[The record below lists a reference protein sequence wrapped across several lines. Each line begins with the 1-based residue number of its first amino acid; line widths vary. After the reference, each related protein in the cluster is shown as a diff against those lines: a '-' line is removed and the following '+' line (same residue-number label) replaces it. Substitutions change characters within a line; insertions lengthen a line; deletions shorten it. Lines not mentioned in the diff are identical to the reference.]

1 MANKYLDENKVNRI
15 CVPTGVKNAH
25 PVVQQ
30 FVIGANDE
38 PNGHGTIYVNWS
50 SLNELIAGRESDLKV
65 KKLVS
70 FLKLSN
76 IYVGDAV
83 SNLLMVEAILRD
95 KGMSIHQFSQ
105 IYKDYPSR
113 MFKVKV
119 HDRSMFKTIKD
130 ESRLTEPIEL
140 QLFIDKQVK
149 SCDYGRAFVRPSGT
163 EDVLRLYVEAGTYHD
178 VDAIANSILMEIDSK
193 YRVV

>member
-1 MANKYLDENKVNRI
+1 
-15 CVPTGVKNAH
+15 
-25 PVVQQ
+25 
-30 FVIGANDE
+30 
-38 PNGHGTIYVNWS
+38 
-50 SLNELIAGRESDLKV
+50 
-65 KKLVS
+65 
-70 FLKLSN
+70 
-76 IYVGDAV
+76 
-83 SNLLMVEAILRD
+83 
-95 KGMSIHQFSQ
+95 
-105 IYKDYPSR
+105 

-193 YRVV
+193 YRVAK